1 MKIKPIAMHASVFPT
16 IEQFSK
22 EMKVIQQKFLNIAP
36 THNTDMNTNTIH
48 EIQEKKKDLATSIYQ
63 KIAKFEEDTGIE
75 VSSIWIERAD
85 IQTCSDQNKNTVITK
100 IDVEI
105 KL

>member
-1 MKIKPIAMHASVFPT
+1 MKIKPIFSKSTHSS

-22 EMKVIQQKFLNIAP
+22 EMKNIQQKLLNP
-36 THNTDMNTNTIH
+36 TPANNTDMNTNTIH